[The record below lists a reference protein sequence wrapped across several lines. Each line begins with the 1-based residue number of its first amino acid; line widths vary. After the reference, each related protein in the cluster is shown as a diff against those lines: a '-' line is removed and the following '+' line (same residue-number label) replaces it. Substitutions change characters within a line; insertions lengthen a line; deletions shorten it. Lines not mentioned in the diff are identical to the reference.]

1 MAATGKVTVKQVG
14 GDVIVS
20 DEAGNSFTFKGRG
33 DRPTLDLDPR
43 IDLTKP
49 IWEQAQKLAVK
60 DRAAAARAKKR
71 KRVAKAA

>member
-1 MAATGKVTVKQVG
+1 MAAVGKVTVKKVG
-14 GDVIVS
+14 DDVIVS
-20 DEAGNSFTFKGRG
+20 DASGTSFLIKGRG

-71 KRVAKAA
+71 KRIAKAA